1 MLRFTADVQSNTA
14 NSDSPGQDAARIKT
28 ILIIEDDTDLR
39 RLYASALRIAGYVVR
54 ESGDGLSA
62 LHQLDAVRP
71 DCIVLDLML
80 PRLSGYAVRSELAA
94 SAELRDIPIVV
105 VTGTEADSSRLGTSC
120 ILRKPALPDDVVIA
134 VERCMAMRAYR
145 EGPNEV

>member
-1 MLRFTADVQSNTA
+1 MRNGHTDVHADSA
-14 NSDSPGQDAARIKT
+14 NSNASAQHTTPVRT
-28 ILIIEDDTDLR
+28 ILIVEDDADLR

-62 LHQLDAVRP
+62 LHQLDEVRP

-94 SAELRDIPIVV
+94 SAEMRDIPIVI

-120 ILRKPALPDDVVIA
+120 ILRKPALPDDVVVA
-134 VERCMAMRAYR
+134 VERCIAIRVRRSDPIAD
-145 EGPNEV
+145 

>member
-1 MLRFTADVQSNTA
+1 MHSDAADTNT
-14 NSDSPGQDAARIKT
+14 PQPEVARIKT

-62 LHQLDAVRP
+62 LHQLDAIRP

-94 SAELRDIPIVV
+94 SSDLRDIPIVV
-105 VTGTEADSSRLGTSC
+105 VTGTDADSSRLGTSC
-120 ILRKPALPDDVVIA
+120 ILRKPALPDDVVVA
-134 VERCMAMRAYR
+134 VERCMAMRGYR
-145 EGPNEV
+145 DVD

>member
-1 MLRFTADVQSNTA
+1 VLRFTADVQSNTA